1 MPPAADRRD
10 AILAAARTL
19 VLRHGLRGTS
29 MEAIARTAG
38 VAKPTLYAYF
48 ADKSVIFQAL
58 VEAVLAEWRS
68 QILPILTGDGD
79 VVERIN
85 HALVEKHRA
94 VMTLLAQTPHADELW
109 GEHDRSAAPQF
120 AAFDQELADAVEAAL
135 TAAGAARARLLTQ
148 VLLAASAGIG
158 RKAKNSAELG
168 PAMRLVTERLLRPDL
183 AP

>member
-1 MPPAADRRD
+1 MPPAANRRD

>member
-19 VLRHGLRGTS
+19 ILRHGLRGTS
-29 MEAIARTAG
+29 MEAIARAAG

-48 ADKSVIFQAL
+48 SDKRVIFQTL
-58 VEAVLAEWRS
+58 VDAVLAEWRS
-68 QILPILTGDGD
+68 QILPILAAEGD

-85 HALVEKHRA
+85 RAMVEKHRA
-94 VMTLLAQTPHADELW
+94 VMTLLAETPHADELW
-109 GEHDRSAAPQF
+109 GEHDRSAVQQF
-120 AAFDQELADAVEAAL
+120 AEFDQELATAVEAAL
-135 TAAGAARARLLTQ
+135 IAAGAARARLLTQ

-158 RKAKNSAELG
+158 RKAKSPAELG

-183 AP
+183 PP